1 MTSVIVVGGG
11 LVGTSTAYF
20 AARDGIQVTLL
31 EQEHLGYGASGR
43 NPGFVW
49 LHCRNPGWAMQ
60 ISLAGRALYDD
71 LLRDLPEPFE
81 FRADG
86 GLIYFTT
93 PEQGPVFEEFVASR
107 RADGLDMEL
116 IDGAEVR
123 KQVGPIRPDV
133 LGASF
138 CSNDAQINTPTV
150 VAALAAGARFEGA
163 DVREGV
169 EMTEL
174 IRSGGRVVGVE
185 TNQGRF
191 MADIVVV
198 ATGAWTRKLLAASGI
213 QAHVGIERLQVL
225 ATAPRPLDIRPV
237 VYGPLAAKQYSLFR
251 DLPSWN
257 QDDFMAPY
265 EIETGNFFLQLVS
278 QRANGETLLGCPMD
292 YPSEVSHDVSLIGLR
307 DTAQAIS
314 DDFPGLRDVPIVRM
328 WAGVLPYTSD
338 QLPIVDEVE
347 PGLFLAAGHIFG
359 NAAGPMTGK
368 LLSQMIAG
376 REPEIDMSECRFD
389 RALKSVDAGDL
400 VHW

>member
-1 MTSVIVVGGG
+1 MTTVIVVGGG

-20 AARDGIQVTLL
+20 AAREGMQVTLL
-31 EQEHLGYGASGR
+31 EQEHAGYGASGR

-49 LHCRNPGWAMQ
+49 LHCRKPGWAMQ
-60 ISLAGRALYDD
+60 ISLAGRALYED
-71 LLRDLPEPFE
+71 LRRDLPVPFE

-93 PEQGPVFEEFVASR
+93 PEQGQVFEEFVAAR
-107 RADGLDMEL
+107 RADGLDIEL

-123 KQVGPIRPDV
+123 RQVGPIRPDV

-138 CSNDAQINTPTV
+138 CHNDAQINTPTV
-150 VAALAAGARFEGA
+150 VAALAAGARSEGA
-163 DVREGV
+163 DIREGV

-174 IRSGGRVVGVE
+174 IRDGDRVVGVE
-185 TNQGRF
+185 TDQGRF
-191 MADIVVV
+191 MADVVVV
-198 ATGAWTRKLLAASGI
+198 ATGAWTRKLLAANGI
-213 QAHVGIERLQVL
+213 KAHVGIERLQVL

-257 QDDFMAPY
+257 QDDFLAPY

-292 YPSEVSHDVSLIGLR
+292 YPSDVTHDVTLIGLR

-314 DDFPGLRDVPIVRM
+314 DDFPGLRNVPIVRM

-368 LLSQMIAG
+368 LLSQMLAG
-376 REPEIDMSECRFD
+376 RNTEIDMSGCRFD
-389 RALKSVDAGDL
+389 RVLQSVDHGDP
-400 VHW
+400 VNW